1 VNETTMLGAI
11 LVAGPR
17 ARDVLS
23 RLSSDDVG
31 PDRLPYP
38 GHAEIVVAGVRCRA
52 MRVGFVGELA
62 FELHHPRG
70 EGVALWDGLLD
81 AGADLGIRP
90 HGLDALDVLRLE
102 KGHPYLGQDTLP
114 DDSPRKLGLGFAVD
128 MTKRTFVGQQ
138 ALRRMDELP
147 LRRKLA
153 GLSFDRLPERG
164 APLTVDD
171 RIVGRITS
179 CAASPILGRAIGLG
193 WIAAI
198 DGVFPSVLRSGASTG
213 SVVSTPFYDPQGVRL
228 RA

>member
-1 VNETTMLGAI
+1 
-11 LVAGPR
+11 
-17 ARDVLS
+17 
-23 RLSSDDVG
+23 
-31 PDRLPYP
+31 
-38 GHAEIVVAGVRCRA
+38 
-52 MRVGFVGELA
+52 
-62 FELHHPRG
+62 
-70 EGVALWDGLLD
+70 
-81 AGADLGIRP
+81 
-90 HGLDALDVLRLE
+90 
-102 KGHPYLGQDTLP
+102 
-114 DDSPRKLGLGFAVD
+114 
-128 MTKRTFVGQQ
+128 
-138 ALRRMDELP
+138 MDELP